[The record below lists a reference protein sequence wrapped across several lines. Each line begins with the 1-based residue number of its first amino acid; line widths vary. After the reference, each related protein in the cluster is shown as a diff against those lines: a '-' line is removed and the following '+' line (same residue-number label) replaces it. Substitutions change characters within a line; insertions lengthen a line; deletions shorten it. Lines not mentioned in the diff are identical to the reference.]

1 MDSNSPLHWLSVRFP
16 FPPISAFPLS
26 YTRLHLA
33 EQLQEMKKLLILLTA
48 GLLTAG
54 LLTSPLAL
62 GSEADRAETQSAVAS
77 KVPIE
82 AYAV

>member
-1 MDSNSPLHWLSVRFP
+1 
-16 FPPISAFPLS
+16 
-26 YTRLHLA
+26 
-33 EQLQEMKKLLILLTA
+33 MKKLLILLTA